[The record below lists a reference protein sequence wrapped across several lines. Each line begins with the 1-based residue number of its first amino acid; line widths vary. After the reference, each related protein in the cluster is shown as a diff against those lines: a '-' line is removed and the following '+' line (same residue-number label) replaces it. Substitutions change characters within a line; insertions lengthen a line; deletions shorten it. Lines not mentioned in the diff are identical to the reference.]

1 VWRSL
6 WQEQAVTVLQ
16 DQAVGDGAIVV
27 FLERKRIGH
36 FLFTA
41 VFATSVLLLLILLKM
56 LDYPFE
62 GALTLS
68 SADFVKTIERVS
80 TTMGGV

>member
-1 VWRSL
+1 LGISFSRQSL
-6 WQEQAVTVLQ
+6 QP
-16 DQAVGDGAIVV
+16 
-27 FLERKRIGH
+27 
-36 FLFTA
+36 
-41 VFATSVLLLLILLKM
+41 SVLLLLLLKM